1 MRLIIGFG
9 TKMYI
14 FEPKL
19 TVVLLKE
26 KDGEAE
32 AEEEEEF
39 EHLPQDPHST
49 VMAHMEISPE
59 AIGFGAS
66 SRRFGFHGSK
76 R

>member
-1 MRLIIGFG
+1 MRLILGFG

-26 KDGEAE
+26 KDEEAE
-32 AEEEEEF
+32 AEEEF
-39 EHLPQDPHST
+39 EHVPQDPHST
-49 VMAHMEISPE
+49 VMAHLEISPE